1 MTAGRL
7 HRRYSIW
14 LYYSLSVAI
23 LLVALLLVTL
33 YVADRFREFFSEH
46 LETVLEARA
55 RGIGLD
61 IQAEY
66 PLPEKMEGYCLE
78 LKPTDPDI
86 RVTVVGFTGTVL
98 CDSESVPGKMENR
111 RQRPEIKAAFSGH
124 VGSVIRFSNTVHT
137 QLLYVA
143 VLLKRPDGK
152 PWVVRTALPL
162 SSIEQLLKEVYLKL
176 LWVLLALVAAVFAV
190 STYLYRKINPPLVE
204 IRHGA
209 DRFAHGHFE
218 IQLPAYP
225 VREIDELARDLNRMA
240 VQLDHLENLRM
251 DFVANVSHE
260 LKTPV
265 TTIVGFVET
274 LLEGAKDNPEELEY
288 FLEIISRQ
296 ADRLAAII
304 DDLLTLS
311 RLESAPLNEILE
323 LSEQNLEEILEACY
337 QICRARADE
346 KDISLEYICPAP
358 LHIYADRLL
367 LTQSIVNLVDNAIKY
382 SPDNTRV
389 VMRASESSNTVRIA
403 VEDNG
408 PGIDERHQARLFE
421 RFYRVDKA
429 RSRKLGGTG
438 LGLAIV
444 KHIVS
449 VHGGQVKVETHIGK
463 GSTFIILLPQSRD
476 RGRQLPDD
484 LVKI

>member
-1 MTAGRL
+1 MMALRCNRK
-7 HRRYSIW
+7 HSIW
-14 LYYSLSVAI
+14 LYYGVSVAI
-23 LLVALLLVTL
+23 ILVTLLLVTL
-33 YVADRFREFFSEH
+33 YAADRFREFFIDH
-46 LETVLEARA
+46 LETVLESRA
-55 RGIGLD
+55 RSVALNIR
-61 IQAEY
+61 AER
-66 PLPEKMEGYCLE
+66 PLPDNFDVYCLV

-86 RVTVVGFTGTVL
+86 RVTVVDFAGTVL
-98 CDSESVPGKMENR
+98 CDSEADPAQMENH
-111 RQRPEIKAAFSGH
+111 RQRPEIIEAFNGH
-124 VGSVIRFSNTVHT
+124 TGSVIRFSNTVRT

-143 VLLKRPDGK
+143 VLQNRPGK

-162 SSIEQLLKEVYLKL
+162 SSIEQLLDEVFHKL
-176 LWVLLALVAAVFAV
+176 LGVLLVLVAAVILV
-190 STYLYRKINPPLVE
+190 SIYLYRKINPPLVE

-209 DRFAHGHFE
+209 ERFASGRFE
-218 IQLPAYP
+218 IQLPEYP

-240 VQLDHLENLRM
+240 TQLDRLENLRL

-274 LLEGAKDNPEELEY
+274 LLEGAKDNPEELSQ

-311 RLESAPLNEILE
+311 RLESAPLDEILD
-323 LSEQNLEEILEACY
+323 LSEQNLEEILESCY
-337 QICRARADE
+337 QICRTRADE
-346 KDISLEYICPAP
+346 KHISLKFECPAS
-358 LHIYADRLL
+358 LRVYADRSL
-367 LTQSIVNLVDNAIKY
+367 LTQAVVNLVDNAIKY
-382 SPDNTRV
+382 SLANTSV
-389 VMRASESSNTVRIA
+389 VMRGSGTGTGVQIA

-408 PGIDERHQARLFE
+408 PGIDERHHARLFE

-449 VHGGQVKVETHIGK
+449 VHGGQVKVETRIGK
-463 GSTFIILLPQSRD
+463 GSTFIILLPRYQESD
-476 RGRQLPDD
+476 RQLPAN
-484 LVKI
+484 LVKT

>member
-1 MTAGRL
+1 MMAV
-7 HRRYSIW
+7 RRNRKHSIW
-14 LYYSLSVAI
+14 LYYGASVAI
-23 LLVALLLVTL
+23 ILVALLLVTL
-33 YVADRFREFFSEH
+33 YAADRFRDFFIEH
-46 LETVLEARA
+46 LETVLESRA
-55 RGIGLD
+55 RSVSLN
-61 IQAEY
+61 IQAER
-66 PLPEKMEGYCLE
+66 PLPDNLEGYCMV

-86 RVTVVGFTGTVL
+86 RVTVIDFEGTVL
-98 CDSESVPGKMENR
+98 CDSEADPALMENH
-111 RQRPEIKAAFSGH
+111 RQRPEIMSAFKGNT
-124 VGSVIRFSNTVHT
+124 GSVIRFSHTVSA

-143 VLLKRPDGK
+143 VLQNQPDSK

-162 SSIEQLLKEVYLKL
+162 SSIEQLLGEVFRKL
-176 LWVLLALVAAVFAV
+176 LGVLLALVVAVFLL
-190 STYLYRKINPPLVE
+190 SFYLYRKIDPPLLE

-209 DRFAHGHFE
+209 ERFARGRFE
-218 IQLPAYP
+218 IQLPEYP
-225 VREIDELARDLNRMA
+225 VREIDELAGDLNRMA
-240 VQLDHLENLRM
+240 TQLDRLENLRQ

-274 LLEGAKDNPEELEY
+274 LLEGAKDDPDELNH

-311 RLESAPLNEILE
+311 RLESAPLHEILE
-323 LSEQNLEEILEACY
+323 LREQSLQDILDSSNR
-337 QICRARADE
+337 ICRERADE
-346 KDISLEYICPAP
+346 KNISLKVECPAT
-358 LHIYADRLL
+358 LHVHADRSL
-367 LTQSIVNLVDNAIKY
+367 LTQAVVNLVDNAIKY
-382 SPDNTRV
+382 SPENTSV
-389 VMRASESSNTVRIA
+389 VMRGAGSGDGVQIV

-408 PGIDERHQARLFE
+408 PGIDERHKARLFE

-449 VHGGQVKVETHIGK
+449 VHGGEVEVETRIGK
-463 GSTFIILLPQSRD
+463 GSTFIILLPRYQGAR
-476 RGRQLPDD
+476 
-484 LVKI
+484 

>member
-1 MTAGRL
+1 MMAERL
-7 HRRYSIW
+7 HRKHSIW
-14 LYYSLSVAI
+14 LYYSASVAI
-23 LLVALLLVTL
+23 ILVGLLLVTL
-33 YVADRFREFFSEH
+33 YVADRFRDFFNDH

-55 RGIGLD
+55 RSIGLD
-61 IQAEY
+61 IQTER
-66 PLPEKMEGYCLE
+66 PLPENLENYCQV

-86 RVTVVGFTGTVL
+86 RVTVIDFDGAVL
-98 CDSESVPGKMENR
+98 CDSEADPVQMENH
-111 RQRPEIKAAFSGH
+111 RQRPEIIAAFNGH
-124 VGSVIRFSNTVHT
+124 TGSVIRFSNTVRA

-143 VLLKRPDGK
+143 ILQNRPDSK

-162 SSIEQLLKEVYLKL
+162 SSIEQLLAEVFRNL
-176 LWVLLALVAAVFAV
+176 LWVLLALVAAVFMV
-190 STYLYRKINPPLVE
+190 SIYLYRKINPPLVE

-209 DRFAHGHFE
+209 ERFAHGRFE
-218 IQLPAYP
+218 IQLPEYP
-225 VREIDELARDLNRMA
+225 VREIDALARDLNRMA
-240 VQLDHLENLRM
+240 IQLDRLENLRQ

-274 LLEGAKDNPEELEY
+274 LLEGAKDEPDELNH

-311 RLESAPLNEILE
+311 RLESAPLDEILE
-323 LSEQNLEEILEACY
+323 LSVQNLEEILESCY

-346 KDISLEYICPAP
+346 KNISLTFICPAS
-358 LHIYADRLL
+358 LHVFADRSL
-367 LTQSIVNLVDNAIKY
+367 LTQAIVNLVDNAIKY
-382 SPDNTRV
+382 SMANTQV
-389 VMRASESSNTVRIA
+389 VMRGSETGDGVQVA
-403 VEDNG
+403 VIDNG

-449 VHGGQVKVETHIGK
+449 VQGGQVKVETSIGK
-463 GSTFIILLPQSRD
+463 GSTFIVLLPQYIGQ
-476 RGRQLPDD
+476 GRQLPEN
-484 LVKI
+484 LVKT

>member
-1 MTAGRL
+1 MMAV
-7 HRRYSIW
+7 RRKRKHSIW
-14 LYYSLSVAI
+14 LYYGASVAI
-23 LLVALLLVTL
+23 ILVALLVVTL
-33 YVADRFREFFSEH
+33 YVADRFRDFFSDH

-55 RGIGLD
+55 RSIGLD
-61 IQAEY
+61 IQDKQ
-66 PLPEKMEGYCLE
+66 PLPDDLEAYCLV

-86 RVTVVGFTGTVL
+86 RVTVVDFTGSVL
-98 CDSESVPGKMENR
+98 CDSEADPAQMENHR
-111 RQRPEIKAAFSGH
+111 RRPEIEAAFDGNT
-124 VGSVIRFSNTVHT
+124 GSVIRFSNTVRA

-143 VLLKRPDGK
+143 VLQNRPDSK

-162 SSIEQLLKEVYLKL
+162 SSIEQLLGEMFRTL
-176 LWVLLALVAAVFAV
+176 LGVLLVLVAAIFVV
-190 STYLYRKINPPLVE
+190 SIYLHRKINPPLVE

-209 DRFAHGHFE
+209 ERFAHGRFE
-218 IQLPAYP
+218 IQLPEYP

-240 VQLDHLENLRM
+240 VQLDRLENLRL

-274 LLEGAKDNPEELEY
+274 LLEGAKDSPDELDH

-296 ADRLAAII
+296 AGRLAAII

-311 RLESAPLNEILE
+311 RLESAPLAEILD
-323 LSEQNLEEILEACY
+323 LSEQNLEEILESCY

-346 KDISLEYICPAP
+346 KNVSLTYECPASI
-358 LHIYADRLL
+358 HIYADRSL
-367 LTQSIVNLVDNAIKY
+367 LTQAVVNLVDNAIKY
-382 SPDNTRV
+382 SFSNTRV
-389 VMRASESSNTVRIA
+389 VIRGSDSSAGVQIA
-403 VEDNG
+403 VTDNG
-408 PGIDERHQARLFE
+408 PGIGERHLARLFE

-449 VHGGQVKVETHIGK
+449 VHGGQVDVETDIGK
-463 GSTFIILLPQSRD
+463 GSTFSILLPHHQR
-476 RGRQLPDD
+476 
-484 LVKI
+484 VKT

>member
-1 MTAGRL
+1 MMVVRL
-7 HRRYSIW
+7 RRKHSIW
-14 LYYSLSVAI
+14 LYYGASVAI
-23 LLVALLLVTL
+23 ILVGLLLVTL
-33 YVADRFREFFSEH
+33 YVADRFREFFNDH

-55 RGIGLD
+55 RSIGLD
-61 IQAEY
+61 IQTER
-66 PLPEKMEGYCLE
+66 PLPENLENYCLV

-86 RVTVVGFTGTVL
+86 RVTVVDFDGTVL
-98 CDSESVPGKMENR
+98 CDSEAAPAQMENH
-111 RQRPEIKAAFSGH
+111 RQRPEIIAAFNGYT
-124 VGSVIRFSNTVHT
+124 GSVIRFSNTVHA

-143 VLLKRPDGK
+143 VLQDRPDSK

-162 SSIEQLLKEVYLKL
+162 SSIEQLLAEVFRKI
-176 LWVLLALVAAVFAV
+176 LWVLLVLVAAVFAV
-190 STYLYRKINPPLVE
+190 SIYLYRKINPPLVE
-204 IRHGA
+204 IRRGA
-209 DRFAHGHFE
+209 ERFADGRFE

-225 VREIDELARDLNRMA
+225 VREIDEVARDLNRMA
-240 VQLDHLENLRM
+240 LQLDRLENLRL

-274 LLEGAKDNPEELEY
+274 LLEGAKDDPDELNH

-311 RLESAPLNEILE
+311 RLESAPLHEILE
-323 LSEQNLEEILEACY
+323 LREQSLQDILDACNH
-337 QICRARADE
+337 ICRERAIEKHISLKVECPATLHVRADR
-346 KDISLEYICPAP
+346 S
-358 LHIYADRLL
+358 L
-367 LTQSIVNLVDNAIKY
+367 LTQAVVNLVDNAIKY
-382 SPDNTRV
+382 SSANTSV
-389 VMRASESSNTVRIA
+389 VIRGSESGGDVQIA

-408 PGIDERHQARLFE
+408 PGIDERHKARLFE

-449 VHGGQVKVETHIGK
+449 VHGGEVQVETRIGK
-463 GSTFIILLPQSRD
+463 GSTFIILLPRYQGAR
-476 RGRQLPDD
+476 
-484 LVKI
+484 

>member
-1 MTAGRL
+1 MAVR
-7 HRRYSIW
+7 HNRKHSIW
-14 LYYSLSVAI
+14 LYYGASVAI
-23 LLVALLLVTL
+23 ILVVLLLVSL
-33 YVADRFREFFSEH
+33 YAADRFRDFFSDH

-55 RGIGLD
+55 RSIGLD
-61 IQAEY
+61 IQAER
-66 PLPEKMEGYCLE
+66 PLPHNLGAYCLV

-86 RVTVVGFTGTVL
+86 RVTVIDSAGTVL
-98 CDSESVPGKMENR
+98 CDSEADPADMENH
-111 RQRPEIKAAFSGH
+111 RQRPEIMAALNGYT
-124 VGSVIRFSNTVHT
+124 GSIIRFSDTVRA
-137 QLLYVA
+137 QQLYVA
-143 VLLKRPDGK
+143 VLQNRPDGQ

-162 SSIEQLLKEVYLKL
+162 SSIEQLLEEVFHTL
-176 LWVLLALVAAVFAV
+176 LGVLLVLVAAVFMV

-209 DRFAHGHFE
+209 ERFARGRFE
-218 IQLPAYP
+218 IQLPEYP

-240 VQLDHLENLRM
+240 IQLDRLENLRLN
-251 DFVANVSHE
+251 FVANVSHE

-274 LLEGAKDNPEELEY
+274 LLEGAKDSPEELDH

-311 RLESAPLNEILE
+311 RLESAPLDEILD
-323 LSEQNLEEILEACY
+323 LSEQGLEEILESCY

-346 KDISLEYICPAP
+346 KHISLGFVCPAS
-358 LHIYADRLL
+358 LHVYADRSL
-367 LTQSIVNLVDNAIKY
+367 LTQAVVNLVDNAIKY
-382 SPDNTRV
+382 SPENTSV
-389 VMRASESSNTVRIA
+389 VVRGSGTGAGVQITVA
-403 VEDNG
+403 DNG
-408 PGIDERHQARLFE
+408 PGIDERHLARLFE
-421 RFYRVDKA
+421 RFFRVDKA

-449 VHGGQVKVETHIGK
+449 VHGGQVKVETGVGK
-463 GSTFIILLPQSRD
+463 GSTFIIHLPPYQ
-476 RGRQLPDD
+476 G
-484 LVKI
+484 

>member
-1 MTAGRL
+1 MMAVRQ
-7 HRRYSIW
+7 HRKHSIW
-14 LYYSLSVAI
+14 LYYGASVAI
-23 LLVALLLVTL
+23 ILVALLLVTL
-33 YVADRFREFFSEH
+33 YVADRFRDFFNDH

-55 RGIGLD
+55 RSIGLD
-61 IQAEY
+61 IQAER
-66 PLPEKMEGYCLE
+66 PLPDNLEAYCLV

-86 RVTVVGFTGTVL
+86 RVTVVDSAGAVL
-98 CDSESVPGKMENR
+98 CDSEADPAQMENHS
-111 RQRPEIKAAFSGH
+111 QRPEIMAAFSGH
-124 VGSVIRFSNTVHT
+124 TGSVIRFSNTMRT

-143 VLLKRPDGK
+143 VLQNRPDSK

-162 SSIEQLLKEVYLKL
+162 SSIEQLLGEVFRTL
-176 LWVLLALVAAVFAV
+176 LGVLLVLVAAVFVV
-190 STYLYRKINPPLVE
+190 SIYLYRKINPPLVE

-209 DRFAHGHFE
+209 ERFARGRFE
-218 IQLPAYP
+218 IQLPEYP

-240 VQLDHLENLRM
+240 IQLDRLENLRL

-274 LLEGAKDNPEELEY
+274 LLEGAKDSPEELDQ

-311 RLESAPLNEILE
+311 RLESAPLDEILD
-323 LSEQNLEEILEACY
+323 LSEQNLEEILESCY
-337 QICRARADE
+337 QICRARAD
-346 KDISLEYICPAP
+346 KKHISLKFVCPAG
-358 LHIYADRLL
+358 LHVYGDRSL
-367 LTQSIVNLVDNAIKY
+367 LTQAVVNLVDNAIKY
-382 SPDNTRV
+382 SLDNTGV
-389 VMRASESSNTVRIA
+389 VMRGSGTGAGVQITVA
-403 VEDNG
+403 DNG
-408 PGIDERHQARLFE
+408 PGIDERHLTRLFE

-449 VHGGQVKVETHIGK
+449 VHGGQVKVETRIGK
-463 GSTFIILLPQSRD
+463 GSTFIILLPPYQ
-476 RGRQLPDD
+476 G
-484 LVKI
+484 

>member
-1 MTAGRL
+1 MMAV
-7 HRRYSIW
+7 RRNRKYSIW
-14 LYYSLSVAI
+14 LYYSASVAI
-23 LLVALLLVTL
+23 ILVALLLVTL
-33 YVADRFREFFSEH
+33 YVADRFRGFFSDH

-61 IQAEY
+61 IQAEQ
-66 PLPEKMEGYCLE
+66 PLPDDLEAYCLV

-86 RVTVVGFTGTVL
+86 RVTVVDFAGTVL
-98 CDSESVPGKMENR
+98 CDSEGDPAQMENHR
-111 RQRPEIKAAFSGH
+111 LRPEILAAFNGH
-124 VGSVIRFSNTVHT
+124 TGSVIRFSNTVRA

-143 VLLKRPDGK
+143 VLQNRSDSK
-152 PWVVRTALPL
+152 PWVVRAALPL
-162 SSIEQLLKEVYLKL
+162 SSIDQLLGEVFHTL
-176 LWVLLALVAAVFAV
+176 LGVLLVLVAAIFVV
-190 STYLYRKINPPLVE
+190 SIYLYRKINPPLVE

-209 DRFAHGHFE
+209 ERFAHGRFE
-218 IQLPAYP
+218 IQLPEYQ
-225 VREIDELARDLNRMA
+225 VREIDELAGDLNRMA
-240 VQLDHLENLRM
+240 TQLDRLENLRQ

-265 TTIVGFVET
+265 TTIAGFVET
-274 LLEGAKDNPEELEY
+274 LLEGAKDDSDELNH

-311 RLESAPLNEILE
+311 RLESAPLHEILE
-323 LSEQNLEEILEACY
+323 LREQSLPDILDSSNR
-337 QICRARADE
+337 ICRERADE
-346 KDISLEYICPAP
+346 KHISLKVECPAT
-358 LHIYADRLL
+358 LHVRADRSL
-367 LTQSIVNLVDNAIKY
+367 LTQAVINLVDNAIKY
-382 SPDNTRV
+382 SSANTSV
-389 VMRASESSNTVRIA
+389 VMRGGETGDGVQIE

-408 PGIDERHQARLFE
+408 PGIDERHKARLFE

-449 VHGGQVKVETHIGK
+449 VHGGEVQVETRIGK
-463 GSTFIILLPQSRD
+463 GSTFIILLPHYLGSR
-476 RGRQLPDD
+476 
-484 LVKI
+484 

>member
-1 MTAGRL
+1 MMAVRQ
-7 HRRYSIW
+7 HRKHSIW
-14 LYYSLSVAI
+14 LYYGASVAI
-23 LLVALLLVTL
+23 ILIALLLVTL
-33 YVADRFREFFSEH
+33 YVADKFRDFFSDH

-55 RGIGLD
+55 RSIGLD
-61 IQAEY
+61 IQAER
-66 PLPEKMEGYCLE
+66 PLPENLEAYCLV

-86 RVTVVGFTGTVL
+86 RVTVVDSAGTVL
-98 CDSESVPGKMENR
+98 CDSEADPAQMGNH
-111 RQRPEIKAAFSGH
+111 RQRPEIMAALNGH
-124 VGSVIRFSNTVHT
+124 TGSVIRFSNTVRA
-137 QLLYVA
+137 QLLYVT
-143 VLLKRPDGK
+143 VLQHRPDSK

-162 SSIEQLLKEVYLKL
+162 SSIEQLLGEVFHTL
-176 LWVLLALVAAVFAV
+176 LGVLLVLVAAVFVV
-190 STYLYRKINPPLVE
+190 SIYLYRKINPPLVE

-209 DRFAHGHFE
+209 ERFARGRFE
-218 IQLPAYP
+218 IQLPEYP
-225 VREIDELARDLNRMA
+225 VREIDALARDLNRMA
-240 VQLDHLENLRM
+240 IQLDRLENLRL

-274 LLEGAKDNPEELEY
+274 LLEGAKDSPEELDQ

-296 ADRLAAII
+296 AGRLAAII

-311 RLESAPLNEILE
+311 RLESAPLDEILD
-323 LSEQNLEEILEACY
+323 LSEQNLEEILESCY

-346 KDISLEYICPAP
+346 KQISLTYECPVSI
-358 LHIYADRLL
+358 HIFADRSL
-367 LTQSIVNLVDNAIKY
+367 LTQAVVNLVDNAIKY
-382 SPDNTRV
+382 SRANTRV
-389 VMRASESSNTVRIA
+389 VIRGSETGAGVQIA

-408 PGIDERHQARLFE
+408 PGIDEQHVERLFE

-449 VHGGQVKVETHIGK
+449 VHGGQVKVETRIGK
-463 GSTFIILLPQSRD
+463 GSTFIILLPHYQ
-476 RGRQLPDD
+476 G
-484 LVKI
+484 

>member
-1 MTAGRL
+1 MMAVRQN
-7 HRRYSIW
+7 RKNSIW
-14 LYYSLSVAI
+14 LYYGASVAI
-23 LLVALLLVTL
+23 ILVALLLVTL
-33 YVADRFREFFSEH
+33 YVADRFRGFFSEH

-55 RGIGLD
+55 RSIGLD
-61 IQAEY
+61 IQAER
-66 PLPEKMEGYCLE
+66 PLPENLEAYCLA

-86 RVTVVGFTGTVL
+86 RVTVIDFAGAVL
-98 CDSESVPGKMENR
+98 CDSEAEPSQMENH
-111 RQRPEIKAAFSGH
+111 RQRPEIMAAFSGQT
-124 VGSVIRFSNTVHT
+124 GSVIRFSNTVRM

-143 VLLKRPDGK
+143 VLQNRTDSK

-162 SSIEQLLKEVYLKL
+162 SSIEQLLQDMFHKL
-176 LWVLLALVAAVFAV
+176 LGVLLVLVAAVFVV
-190 STYLYRKINPPLVE
+190 SIYLYRKINPPLVE

-209 DRFAHGHFE
+209 ERFARGRFE
-218 IQLPAYP
+218 IQLPEYP

-240 VQLDHLENLRM
+240 IQLDRLENLRLN
-251 DFVANVSHE
+251 FVANVSHE

-274 LLEGAKDNPEELEY
+274 LLDGAKESPEELDQ

-311 RLESAPLNEILE
+311 RLESAPLDEILD
-323 LSEQNLEEILEACY
+323 LSEQNLEEILESCF
-337 QICRARADE
+337 QICQARADE
-346 KDISLEYICPAP
+346 KHILLKFVCPAS
-358 LHIYADRLL
+358 LHVYADRSL
-367 LTQSIVNLVDNAIKY
+367 LTQAVVNLVDNAIKY
-382 SPDNTRV
+382 SPENTTV
-389 VMRASESSNTVRIA
+389 VMRGHGTSNGVQITVT
-403 VEDNG
+403 DNG
-408 PGIDERHQARLFE
+408 PGIDERHLARLFE

-449 VHGGQVKVETHIGK
+449 VHRGQVKVETSTGK
-463 GSTFIILLPQSRD
+463 GSTFIILLPPFRE
-476 RGRQLPDD
+476 
-484 LVKI
+484 

>member
-1 MTAGRL
+1 MKAVRSKRK
-7 HRRYSIW
+7 HSIW
-14 LYYSLSVAI
+14 LYYGASVAI
-23 LLVALLLVTL
+23 ILVALLLVTL
-33 YVADRFREFFSEH
+33 YAADRFRGFFIDH
-46 LETVLEARA
+46 LETVLESRA
-55 RGIGLD
+55 RSVLLN
-61 IQAEY
+61 IQAER
-66 PLPEKMEGYCLE
+66 PLPDNLETYCLV

-86 RVTVVGFTGTVL
+86 RVTVVDFAGAVL
-98 CDSESVPGKMENR
+98 CDSDADPSEMENH
-111 RQRPEIKAAFSGH
+111 RQRPEIQAAFNGH
-124 VGSVIRFSNTVHT
+124 TGSVIRFSNTVRA

-143 VLLKRPDGK
+143 ILQNQPDSK

-162 SSIEQLLKEVYLKL
+162 SSIEQLLGEVFRKL
-176 LWVLLALVAAVFAV
+176 LGVLLALVVAVFLV
-190 STYLYRKINPPLVE
+190 SFYLYRKIDPPLLE

-209 DRFAHGHFE
+209 ERFARGRFE
-218 IQLPAYP
+218 IQLPEYP
-225 VREIDELARDLNRMA
+225 VREIDELAGDLNRMA
-240 VQLDHLENLRM
+240 TQLDRLENLRQ

-274 LLEGAKDNPEELEY
+274 LLEGAKDNPDELSH

-311 RLESAPLNEILE
+311 RLESAPLHEILE
-323 LSEQNLEEILEACY
+323 LREQSLQDILGSCHR
-337 QICRARADE
+337 ICRERAEE
-346 KDISLEYICPAP
+346 KQISLKVECPAS
-358 LHIYADRLL
+358 LYVHADRSL
-367 LTQSIVNLVDNAIKY
+367 LTQAVVNLVDNAIKY
-382 SPDNTRV
+382 SSANTGV
-389 VMRASESSNTVRIA
+389 VMRGTAVGKDVQIA

-449 VHGGQVKVETHIGK
+449 VHGGEVQVETRIGK
-463 GSTFIILLPQSRD
+463 GSTFIILLPRFQAPR
-476 RGRQLPDD
+476 
-484 LVKI
+484 